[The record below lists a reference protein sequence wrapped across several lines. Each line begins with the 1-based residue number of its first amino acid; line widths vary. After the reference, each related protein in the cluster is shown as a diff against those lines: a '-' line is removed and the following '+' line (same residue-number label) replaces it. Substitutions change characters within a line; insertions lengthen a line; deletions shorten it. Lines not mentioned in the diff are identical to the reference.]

1 MLSCSQKI
9 VLGSNQSLGDH
20 FRVLLGMPQL
30 KELARSLPEFGNLNL
45 EGIALDRVLQLLEV
59 DAALIGKWVEQVEV
73 LQGSLLVPEDQVDP
87 EVKVVRHVLTLQ
99 CCPVLLQEVFRRGGP
114 LRQGRI
120 VNSLPVGTHTQVE
133 LLLVKQ
139 EFRVI
144 QVELGN

>member
-1 MLSCSQKI
+1 
-9 VLGSNQSLGDH
+9 
-20 FRVLLGMPQL
+20 MPQL